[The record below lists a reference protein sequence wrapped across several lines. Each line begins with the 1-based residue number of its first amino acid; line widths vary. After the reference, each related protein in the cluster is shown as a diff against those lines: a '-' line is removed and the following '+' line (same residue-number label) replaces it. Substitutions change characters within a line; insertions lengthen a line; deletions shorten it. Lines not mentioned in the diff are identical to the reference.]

1 MKKTTTLRFSSKF
14 INRNYRLKVS
24 GVDSFGNRINK
35 LVGVTGMIA
44 LIGVEMFNK
53 LLDRAARCLDD
64 VCYCK
69 LRRGLKISFY
79 SK

>member
-1 MKKTTTLRFSSKF
+1 MKKSATLRYSSKF
-14 INRNYRLKVS
+14 INLNYRLKVY
-24 GVDSFGNRINK
+24 GVDALGNKINK
-35 LVGVTGMIA
+35 LVGVAGMIA

-64 VCYCK
+64 VCICK

-79 SK
+79 NK

>member
-1 MKKTTTLRFSSKF
+1 MKKSATLRYSSKF
-14 INRNYRLKVS
+14 INLNYRLKVY
-24 GVDSFGNRINK
+24 GVDALGRKVNK
-35 LVGVTGMIA
+35 LVGVAGMIA
-44 LIGVEMFNK
+44 LIGIEMFNK

-64 VCYCK
+64 VCVCK